1 MQNIKISIADIKND
15 FQYIFPLLYDLQ
27 KQHVN
32 TLPKLFRDVKSYE
45 DFLELMAEF
54 DNQEDKIRLIKE
66 LDFFLLF
73 KKNGLVVGCAYV
85 QDKVRVADIAFLESS
100 YLFVA
105 CFIIDSQYRGQ
116 GLGKICFSNLKKWA
130 LDRGYTQMELS
141 VLHDN
146 KSAIA
151 LYEKS
156 GLIKEMLTMT
166 CELDK

>member
-1 MQNIKISIADIKND
+1 MENITIYIADIKND
-15 FQYIFPLLYDLQ
+15 FQYIAPLLYDLQ
-27 KQHVN
+27 KQHAQ

-45 DFLELMAEF
+45 DFIKLAEEF
-54 DNQEDKIRLIKE
+54 ENQEDKIRLIKE

-73 KKNGLVVGCAYV
+73 KKDDNVIACAYV
-85 QDKVRVADIAFLESS
+85 QDKIRVADIAFFDAH
-100 YLFVA
+100 YLSVA
-105 CFIIDSQYRGQ
+105 CFIVDSQYRGQ
-116 GLGKICFSNLKKWA
+116 GLGEICFSNLKKWA

-141 VLHDN
+141 VLHNN

-166 CELDK
+166 CELK

>member
-1 MQNIKISIADIKND
+1 MGNITISIADIKND

-73 KKNGLVVGCAYV
+73 KKDDLVIGCAYV
-85 QDKVRVADIAFLESS
+85 QDKIRVADSVFLEAH
-100 YLFVA
+100 YLSLVY
-105 CFIIDSQYRGQ
+105 FIINSQYRRQ
-116 GLGKICFSNLKKWA
+116 GLGEICFSNLKKWA
-130 LDRGYTQMELS
+130 LNRGYTQIELS

-151 LYEKS
+151 LYQKS

-166 CELDK
+166 CEL

>member
-1 MQNIKISIADIKND
+1 MGNITISIADIKHD

-27 KQHVN
+27 KQHVQ

-45 DFLELMAEF
+45 HFLKLIEEF
-54 DNQEDKIRLIKE
+54 DNQEDNIRLIKE

-73 KKNGLVVGCAYV
+73 KKDDNVIGCAYV
-85 QDKVRVADIAFLESS
+85 QDKIRVADSVFLEAH
-100 YLFVA
+100 YLSLVY
-105 CFIIDSQYRGQ
+105 FIIDSQYRGQ
-116 GLGKICFSNLKKWA
+116 GLGEICFSSLKKWA
-130 LDRGYTQMELS
+130 LDRGYTKIELS

-151 LYEKS
+151 LYQKS

-166 CELDK
+166 CEL

>member
-15 FQYIFPLLYDLQ
+15 FQYILPLLYDLQ
-27 KQHVN
+27 KQHAKM
-32 TLPKLFRDVKSYE
+32 LPKLFRDVKSYE
-45 DFLELMAEF
+45 EFLELMEGAES
-54 DNQEDKIRLIKE
+54 QEDKIRLIKE

-73 KKNGLVVGCAYV
+73 KKNDLVIGCAYV
-85 QDKVRVADIAFLESS
+85 QDKIRVADTTFLEAH
-100 YLFVA
+100 YLSVVY
-105 CFIIDSQYRGQ
+105 FIIVSQYRGQ
-116 GLGKICFSNLKKWA
+116 GLGEICFSNLKKWA

-146 KSAIA
+146 KSAVA

-166 CELDK
+166 CELK

>member
-15 FQYIFPLLYDLQ
+15 FQYIAPLLYDLQ

-32 TLPKLFRDVKSYE
+32 ILPKLFRDVKSYE
-45 DFLELMAEF
+45 DFLNLMEEF
-54 DNQEDKIRLIKE
+54 ESQEDKTRLIKE

-73 KKNGLVVGCAYV
+73 KKDNIIIGCAYV
-85 QDKVRVADIAFLESS
+85 QDKMRVADITFLESN
-100 YLFVA
+100 YLFVVY
-105 CFIIDSQYRGQ
+105 FIIDSRYRGQ
-116 GLGKICFSNLKKWA
+116 GLGEICFSILKKWA
-130 LDRGYTQMELS
+130 LDRGYTKMELS

-146 KSAIA
+146 KSAVA

-166 CELDK
+166 CDLK